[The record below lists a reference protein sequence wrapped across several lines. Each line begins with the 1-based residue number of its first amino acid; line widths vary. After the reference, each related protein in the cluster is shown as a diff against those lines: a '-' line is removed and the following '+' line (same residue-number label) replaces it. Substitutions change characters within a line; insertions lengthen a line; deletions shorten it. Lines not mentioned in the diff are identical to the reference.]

1 MSAGVTHVRGLRRQA
16 LELLHL
22 SFAEADPHGEP
33 GGALVVV
40 VGTSVSGVHGF
51 LESVG
56 PQGLET
62 VLAATSSPRELGHL

>member
-22 SFAEADPHGEP
+22 PFAEADPHGEP
-33 GGALVVV
+33 GGALVVVV

-56 PQGLET
+56 PRPRN
-62 VLAATSSPRELGHL
+62 SSGGDFFP